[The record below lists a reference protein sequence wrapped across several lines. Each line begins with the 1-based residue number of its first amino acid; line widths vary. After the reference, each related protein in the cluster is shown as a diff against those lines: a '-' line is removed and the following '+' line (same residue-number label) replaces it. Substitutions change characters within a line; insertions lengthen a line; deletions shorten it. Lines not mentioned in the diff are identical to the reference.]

1 MFGQVSVHIIIF
13 MNDSTGCL
21 CLGYTPIDGV
31 PDAKIKAIILPVTVV
46 LVMLNAC
53 GIVFGIIC
61 LVFIT
66 YFRNKK

>member
-1 MFGQVSVHIIIF
+1 

-31 PDAKIKAIILPVTVV
+31 PDAKIKTIVLPVTVV
-46 LVMLNAC
+46 LAMLNAC

-66 YFRNKK
+66 YKQKVSEQEIKFGQRW